1 MQEGLQSW
9 KEAFAVYRKPRVAGM
24 MFLGFSAG
32 LPFLLVF
39 TTLSAWL
46 TQAEVSRSTIGFF
59 SWVGITYSIKV
70 FWAPVVD
77 HVRLPFL
84 TSALGKRRS
93 WMLAAQLGIAMA
105 LLLMAFT
112 NPQSNLKLMAIF
124 ALLVA
129 FGSAT
134 QDIAIDAYRIEA
146 VEDKYQGG
154 MAAMYVLGYRIAL
167 LVSGAGAL
175 ILADTYSWTVSYS
188 GMALCMLIGVVTTLL
203 IREPEKTAQPL
214 VAENKSESEQP
225 GFVRL
230 STWFVQAVINPFV
243 DFFQRNGWLAIFI
256 LLLIGSYRISDISM
270 GVMANPF
277 YLDMGFTL
285 SEIAFV
291 IKVYGFIMTII
302 GVFLGG
308 IMVAR
313 YGLLK
318 PLLYGAVLVVVT
330 NLLFVYLAL
339 SDPDLVSLALVI
351 SADNLSAG
359 IATSTFI
366 AYLSSLTN
374 TAYTATQ
381 YALFSSFMTL
391 PGKTIG
397 GFAGV
402 VVDSAGYPSFFLYT
416 GLLGVPAILLI
427 CFLMQREKNTTAEKV
442 LPH

>member
-1 MQEGLQSW
+1 
-9 KEAFAVYRKPRVAGM
+9 M

-77 HVRLPFL
+77 HLPLPVL
-84 TSALGKRRS
+84 TSWLGKRRS
-93 WMLAAQLGIAMA
+93 WMLIAQLGIAAALMA
-105 LLLMAFT
+105 MAFT
-112 NPQSNLKLMAIF
+112 NPQTDLKLMAIF

-146 VEDKYQGG
+146 VDENYQGG

-167 LVSGAGAL
+167 LVAGAGAL
-175 ILADTYSWTVSYS
+175 LLADTYSWTVSYS
-188 GMALCMLIGVVTTLL
+188 LMAMSMLIGVITTLV
-203 IREPEKTAQPL
+203 IREPDR
-214 VAENKSESEQP
+214 AEQTETKKDYDSNRSSVSRISAWIMEAIIK
-225 GFVRL
+225 
-230 STWFVQAVINPFV
+230 PFI
-243 DFFQRNGWLAIFI
+243 DFFQRNGWLAIMI

-277 YLDMGFTL
+277 YLDKGFSL
-285 SEIAFV
+285 SEIAYV
-291 IKVYGFIMTII
+291 IKVYGFTMTIA

-308 IMVAR
+308 ALVAR

-318 PLLYGAVLVVVT
+318 PLLYGAILVVVT

-339 SDPDLVSLALVI
+339 NDPDLVSLALVI

-427 CFLMQREKNTTAEKV
+427 CFLMQREKNTAVGKV
-442 LPH
+442 PPQ

>member
-1 MQEGLQSW
+1 MQEGVQSW
-9 KEAFAVYRKPRVAGM
+9 KEAFAVYRKPQVAGM
-24 MFLGFSAG
+24 LFLGFSAG

-46 TQAEVSRSTIGFF
+46 SQAEVSRSTIGFF

-77 HVRLPFL
+77 HVSLPFL
-84 TSALGKRRS
+84 TTSLGKRRS
-93 WMLAAQLGIAMA
+93 WMLIAQLSIATA
-105 LLLMAFT
+105 LLAMAFT
-112 NPQSNLKLMAIF
+112 NPQTDLKLMAIF

-146 VEDKYQGG
+146 VDTNYQGG
-154 MAAMYVLGYRIAL
+154 MAATYVLGYRLAL
-167 LVSGAGAL
+167 LVAGAGAL
-175 ILADTYSWTVSYS
+175 ILADQYSWTVAYS
-188 GMALCMLIGVVTTLL
+188 IMALCMSVGVLTTLV
-203 IREPEKTAQPL
+203 IREPER
-214 VAENKSESEQP
+214 AEQKEAHKATDSNRSIAA
-225 GFVRL
+225 RL
-230 STWFVQAVINPFV
+230 STWFVEAMIKPFV

-277 YLDMGFTL
+277 YLDKGFSL

-308 IMVAR
+308 ILVAR

-318 PLLYGAVLVVVT
+318 SLLYGAVLVVVT

-339 SDPDLVSLALVI
+339 HDPDLVTLALVI

-402 VVDSAGYPSFFLYT
+402 VVDNAGYPSFFLYT
-416 GLLGVPAILLI
+416 GLLGLPAILLI
-427 CFLMQREKNTTAEKV
+427 CFLMLRQKNTMVEKV
-442 LPH
+442 PA